1 MSLAASLPA
10 SLALAHFTSVWMG
23 WRYLLS
29 QRGEY
34 AAFISWVSVIGLAL
48 GVAVLIVVISVMNG
62 FDQELR
68 SRILGTVPHVV
79 ILAPDQNAA
88 LPELDADVGVRAVF
102 PFFEADGMVARNG
115 GVNAVAV
122 YGLDARGI
130 AALDVLRDNM
140 RQGSLQALVDT
151 PGSLIMGAPLA
162 RYLGLF
168 QGDSVNLVLT
178 APAGNTIKP
187 RIERF
192 QLAGTF
198 EIGAELDY
206 GLALIGY
213 ADARQRGLAATGR
226 FGTRLMLVDPLVIDP
241 TVAALRAQLP
251 AEWQIV
257 DWRADFGELFRAV
270 RLEKAMMFLL
280 LLLIVAVAAFN
291 IVSAQTMLVHERRAD
306 IAILRTMGASGGLI
320 LRMVLVQGLSVAT
333 LGIGLGVALGVA
345 LAYRV
350 TETVAA
356 LEQLFGARLLDAFYL
371 DELPALIRVSDI
383 VTISAMSLA
392 LCFVSALL
400 PARRAAA
407 LHPADALHGG

>member
-1 MSLAASLPA
+1 
-10 SLALAHFTSVWMG
+10 MG
-23 WRYLLS
+23 WRYLRS
-29 QRGEY
+29 QHGEY

-79 ILAPDQNAA
+79 LEPPDQHAV
-88 LPELDADVGVRAVF
+88 LPPLGDMIGVRATF

-115 GVNAVAV
+115 GVNAVAI
-122 YGLDARGI
+122 YGLDASGI
-130 AALDVLRDNM
+130 EALDVLRNNM
-140 RQGSLQALVDT
+140 RNGSMQALIDA

-168 QGDSVNLVLT
+168 EGDSVNLVLT
-178 APAGNTIKP
+178 APMGDTIRP

-213 ADARQRGLAATGR
+213 ADAKQRDLANTGR
-226 FGTRLMLVDPLVIDP
+226 FGTRLQLVDPLVIDP
-241 TVAALRAQLP
+241 TVSALRSQLP
-251 AEWQIV
+251 EQWRIV
-257 DWRADFGELFRAV
+257 DWREDFGELFRAV
-270 RLEKAMMFLL
+270 RLEKGMMFLL

-306 IAILRTMGASGGLI
+306 IAILRTMGATSGLI
-320 LRMVLVQGLSVAT
+320 LRMVLVQGLSIAA
-333 LGIGLGVALGVA
+333 LGIGLGVALGVL
-345 LAYRV
+345 LAYNV

-356 LEQLFGARLLDAFYL
+356 LEQLFDARLLDAFYL
-371 DELPALIRVSDI
+371 DELPARIMAGDI
-383 VTISAMSLA
+383 VTISLMSLG
-392 LCFVSALL
+392 LCLVSALL

>member
-1 MSLAASLPA
+1 MSLTAN
-10 SLALAHFTSVWMG
+10 LALARFTSVWMG
-23 WRYLLS
+23 WRYLRS

-79 ILAPDQNAA
+79 IRPPDHKAP
-88 LPELDADVGVRAVF
+88 LPELDADVGVRAAF

-122 YGLDARGI
+122 YGLDANGI
-130 AALDVLRDNM
+130 QALDVLRDNM

-151 PGSLIMGAPLA
+151 PGSLVMGAPLA

-168 QGDSVNLVLT
+168 EGDSVNLVLT
-178 APAGNTIKP
+178 EPAGNSIRP

-192 QLAGTF
+192 RLAGTF

-213 ADARQRGLAATGR
+213 AEAKQRGLAATGR
-226 FGTRLMLVDPLVIDP
+226 FGTRLLLVDPLVIDP

-251 AEWQIV
+251 PGWQIV
-257 DWRADFGELFRAV
+257 DWREDFGELFRAV
-270 RLEKAMMFLL
+270 RLEKGMMFLL

-320 LRMVLVQGLSVAT
+320 LRMVLVQGLSIAI
-333 LGIGLGVALGVA
+333 LGIGLGVALGLT
-345 LAYRV
+345 LAYHV

-371 DELPALIRVSDI
+371 DELPARIMASDV
-383 VTISAMSLA
+383 VTISVMSLA
-392 LCFVSALL
+392 LCLVSALL